1 MSYGS
6 DVNGGSPEGVGGSGN
21 AAGDGPG
28 SGWAGK
34 PGEDAIANAL
44 ATGSGTNKAL
54 SSAERQ
60 ALGWGDMQGFNTAN
74 PSQSVD
80 EMRNSERA
88 QSFLGV
94 AVPMAMSAVTPG
106 LGLISSVGRAGAN
119 LLNGKGVLESMSGLI
134 DGYINGK
141 VNQATGGLYGQASMA
156 AKAANYFT
164 GSPEMPNL
172 GRAAVSALGGGATS
186 SGRSMDTQVASSSPN
201 VNDGGDIAAQARE
214 STPTPQPAATAVAQ
228 NDNVNFSTLG
238 GLDSAGWTNAAR
250 RYIGAKNGLV

>member
-6 DVNGGSPEGVGGSGN
+6 DVNGGSPEGVGGSN
-21 AAGDGPG
+21 ATAGDGPG

-54 SSAERQ
+54 SNAERQ
-60 ALGWGDMQGFNTAN
+60 ALGWGDKQGFNTEN
-74 PSQSVD
+74 PTQSVD

-94 AVPMAMSAVTPG
+94 AAPMAMSAVTPG

-119 LLNGKGVLESMSGLI
+119 LLNGKGVLESMGGLI
-134 DGYINGK
+134 GGYINGK

-156 AKAANYFT
+156 AKVGNYFANT
-164 GSPEMPNL
+164 PELPNI
-172 GRAAVSALGGGATS
+172 GKEFVSAIGGGATS
-186 SGRSMDTQVASSSPN
+186 RGRNMDTQVASSSPSEY
-201 VNDGGDIAAQARE
+201 DGGDIAAQARE
-214 STPTPQPAATAVAQ
+214 SAPAPQPAATAVAQ

-250 RYIGAKNGLV
+250 SYIGAKNGLV